1 MKHPAAPLSLGIKLV
16 TGGILALGTVFFA
29 LSYSTPILFY
39 AGILL
44 LVISF
49 GCYLRAPI
57 AYEVS
62 QGVLIVV
69 FRYGSKEFGPIMKCS
84 PVPKKIPF
92 TIRVWG
98 NGGLFAG
105 TGIYWNKLWG
115 IFRAYVT
122 TSDKSNLVL
131 VETPTQ
137 KVVIS
142 PLDAQAL
149 ISDASNTR

>member
-1 MKHPAAPLSLGIKLV
+1 MKHPTAPLSLGIKLI
-16 TGGILALGTVFFA
+16 TGGVLALGAVFFV
-29 LSYSTPILFY
+29 LSYFTPTLFY
-39 AGILL
+39 VGVLL
-44 LVISF
+44 LVVSF

-57 AYEVS
+57 AYDVS
-62 QGVLIVV
+62 QGDLTVL
-69 FRYGSKEFGPIMKCS
+69 FRYGSKVFSPIVNCS
-84 PVPKKIPF
+84 PVPEKIPF

-105 TGIYWNKLWG
+105 TGFFWNKPWG

-137 KVVIS
+137 KVIVS
-142 PLDAQAL
+142 PSDATKF
-149 ISDASNTR
+149 ISDLTHNK